1 MLLVKKSMLIMK
13 DKTAQK
19 WVSYFKIVALKYR

>member
-1 MLLVKKSMLIMK
+1 MLIMK